1 MNPRT
6 RVVAVVATAGAV
18 VIAAIIG
25 ITLWQTHGESTA
37 AAEVAA
43 TAKPRKGVP
52 PLLFDFGFRDDAE
65 VRDLARGA
73 LLLKQGKRARAGTV
87 FARYH
92 DVQAQIGSA
101 FAVWPKGSLDT
112 VKSIVAAHPADPVA
126 QLHYGLALYW
136 SGRNADAVKQF
147 QLVDRR
153 FPDSQSAVDAEDILY
168 GSKTIPGLPYLI
180 VPVSLP
186 RAKTLAQQVAAADR
200 AAQRPDAQ
208 AKLAYGVMLWRLDR
222 RVSARRQL
230 DAAARLAPNDPVTLT
245 AAAVS
250 RFTKKQPAAAFARLG
265 PLSGRF
271 PKASVVRLHLG
282 LLLLW
287 TKQVDK
293 AETQLKLAVSDQP
306 GSPYASEAKKLLS
319 ALVPNGTK

>member
-1 MNPRT
+1 MSART
-6 RVVAVVATAGAV
+6 RVVAIVATAGAV

-25 ITLWQTHGESTA
+25 VTLWQTHGESKA
-37 AAEVAA
+37 AAAA
-43 TAKPRKGVP
+43 GDTSTPRPGIP
-52 PLLFDFGFRDDAE
+52 PLLFDFGVRDDAE
-65 VRDLARGA
+65 AKALARGA
-73 LLLKQGKRARAGTV
+73 LLLKQGKRTEAEAL

-101 FAVWPKGSLDT
+101 FATWPKGSLDAI
-112 VKSIVAAHPADPVA
+112 KSIVAAHPANAVA
-126 QLHYGLALYW
+126 QLHYGLALYQ

-147 QLVDRR
+147 QLVDKR
-153 FPDSQSAVDAEDILY
+153 FPDTQSAVDAEDILY
-168 GSKTIPGLPYLI
+168 GSKTIPGLPYII
-180 VPVSLP
+180 VPVSVP
-186 RAKTLAQQVAAADR
+186 DATTLAQQYARAKRAAA
-200 AAQRPDAQ
+200 RPDAET
-208 AKLAYGVMLWRLDR
+208 KLAYGVMLWRLDR
-222 RVSARRQL
+222 RVSAQREL
-230 DAAARLAPNDPVTLT
+230 DAAAKLAPGPVTLT

-287 TKQVDK
+287 TKQVGK
-293 AETQLKLAVSDQP
+293 AEKQLKLAVSDEP
-306 GSPYASEAKKLLS
+306 RSVYATEAKKLLS